1 MLAPAAF
8 PDAAFPPQAE
18 FTRAERQA
26 GVRGDCM
33 TEDDLQKDIAA
44 LEYAAARRGLYLTVH
59 ALNKVKEVLKW
70 ELAGD
75 REKALEAQKERGRKG
90 SHS

>member
-1 MLAPAAF
+1 
-8 PDAAFPPQAE
+8 
-18 FTRAERQA
+18 
-26 GVRGDCM
+26 M
-33 TEDDLQKDIAA
+33 TEEADLQKDLAA

-75 REKALEAQKERGRKG
+75 REKALEVQKGQQQGRKG
-90 SHS
+90 SHT

>member
-1 MLAPAAF
+1 MAA
-8 PDAAFPPQAE
+8 
-18 FTRAERQA
+18 
-26 GVRGDCM
+26 
-33 TEDDLQKDIAA
+33 EDDLTKMVSA

-75 REKALEAQKERGRKG
+75 REKALEAQKGAQPHSRKRL
-90 SHS
+90 

>member
-1 MLAPAAF
+1 
-8 PDAAFPPQAE
+8 
-18 FTRAERQA
+18 
-26 GVRGDCM
+26 M
-33 TEDDLQKDIAA
+33 TEEADLQKDIAA

-75 REKALEAQKERGRKG
+75 REKALEVQKGQQQGGKG
-90 SHS
+90 SHT

>member
-1 MLAPAAF
+1 MGEGDLEKALA
-8 PDAAFPPQAE
+8 
-18 FTRAERQA
+18 
-26 GVRGDCM
+26 M
-33 TEDDLQKDIAA
+33 

-75 REKALEAQKERGRKG
+75 REKALGAIQDGEVEDNR
-90 SHS
+90 S

>member
-1 MLAPAAF
+1 MAENDFQKALA
-8 PDAAFPPQAE
+8 
-18 FTRAERQA
+18 
-26 GVRGDCM
+26 M
-33 TEDDLQKDIAA
+33 

-75 REKALEAQKERGRKG
+75 RERALEVQKNGDVEK
-90 SHS
+90 